1 MDKTWKI
8 QDLGKGLKNSLRA
21 MLKGE
26 FLLRLNIGRYF
37 IHIVYTF
44 FLIAMVIWISLMI
57 EGTMT
62 KVERGKAELREL
74 EIIHTQK
81 TFDMVK
87 LTRRSSINEMLQQMG
102 SQVTEPQEPATR
114 LVKYRNGSS

>member
-1 MDKTWKI
+1 MEKTWKI

-62 KVERGKAELREL
+62 KVEHNKAILREL
-74 EIIHTQK
+74 EIVHSQK
-81 TFDMVK
+81 TFDEVK
-87 LTRRSSINEMLQQMG
+87 LTRRSGVNEMLQQMG
-102 SQVTEPQEPATR
+102 SKLTEPQEPATR
-114 LVKYRNGSS
+114 LTK

>member
-8 QDLGKGLKNSLRA
+8 QDLGKGLKNSLHA

-102 SQVTEPQEPATR
+102 SKVTEPQEPATR
-114 LVKYRNGSS
+114 LVK